1 MNNVIGQA
9 ADEFASANKTQANT
23 ESSTNQGSEDV
34 QSIMSKYNLQ
44 NMPRIGGGL
53 PPAGA
58 NKPPMRNIMAGKILP
73 SIDPNEFNK

>member
-1 MNNVIGQA
+1 MH
-9 ADEFASANKTQANT
+9 
-23 ESSTNQGSEDV
+23 GSEDV
-34 QSIMSKYNLQ
+34 QSIMSKYNMQ
-44 NMPRIGGGL
+44 NMPRIGGL

>member
-23 ESSTNQGSEDV
+23 DSMHGSEDV
-34 QSIMSKYNLQ
+34 QSIMSKYNMQ
-44 NMPRIGGGL
+44 NMPRIGGL